1 MAGSGDTSLPAAG
14 PPAPAGKGAAVH
26 YYFPVEVEVAG
37 DADDALV
44 QRVVS
49 EVFAQLDRE
58 LASRQ

>member
-1 MAGSGDTSLPAAG
+1 MAGPSDSALPAAR

-26 YYFPVEVEVAG
+26 YYFPVEVELVG
-37 DADDALV
+37 DVDEALV
-44 QRVVS
+44 QRVAS